1 MKKIIIT
8 ESQYNALLE
17 KKRREKAITKKILED
32 IDRVK
37 SRLNEGELLTEAI
50 TDVIRRYWRKG
61 LLTTAVLATLL
72 SQGVSAQTLTQA
84 GVPQNQIEMATK
96 NVDAEQKQN
105 DDRSGQVINER
116 VKFAD
121 NVWSIQDNV
130 KQELDSLVREYT
142 DWQIKQKNPA
152 IGNNIQIGVIGTAS
166 KDIPRPVA
174 EIIGEEEASK
184 ANEFLAKWRASETAR
199 YLVYQIVDIM
209 RNEYG
214 IKNFKLADSRIG
226 DGTYVSIG
234 FRILKEGDVNQNAI
248 ILFQYGNIRV
258 GTAER
263 FIRSN
268 VGTQEQIVI
277 NGEVVGGV
285 INDNNDL
292 KGDPTLMR
300 TTIQALSDV
309 NSSLPNLNWIGN

>member
-96 NVDAEQKQN
+96 NFDAEQKQN